1 VNVYVMLPIASRLL
15 SPLHRFAFEVEL
27 QVETTETHSPTQD
40 ISVESTLVQTF
51 WVPGPAGGGVVEPEG
66 VGVWVE
72 VVVEVSELSS
82 ECVIVSWVAAECQ

>member
-1 VNVYVMLPIASRLL
+1 MLPIASRLL

-51 WVPGPAGGGVVEPEG
+51 WAPGPAGGGVVEPEG
-66 VGVWVE
+66 VEVWVE
-72 VVVEVSELSS
+72 VVVEVSGLSS
-82 ECVIVSWVAAECQ
+82 VCVVVSWVAVECQ

>member
-1 VNVYVMLPIASRLL
+1 MNVYVMLPIASRLL

-51 WVPGPAGGGVVEPEG
+51 WVPGPAGGGVV

-72 VVVEVSELSS
+72 VVVEVSESSS
-82 ECVIVSWVAAECQ
+82 ECVVVLWVAAECQ